1 MICAVINFIFNSV
14 GFGLPL
20 KLNVSVNKVKLLRYY
35 CDYGMIG
42 ILLNWLV
49 DFIIENPMHVN
60 RIDIL
65 VLKSTKQFY

>member
-42 ILLNWLV
+42 ILLN
-49 DFIIENPMHVN
+49 
-60 RIDIL
+60 
-65 VLKSTKQFY
+65 